1 MQAIY
6 RVQNKKG
13 RGPYI
18 PGFSDMWSDPD
29 RQDLTERPAFYTEF
43 KSKQIRLLHEARRK
57 GLYVGCGF
65 RTLEQ
70 LRRWFSDAEL
80 TRLKLFGFRPVKINV
95 DHVLAESDRQLV
107 FSRKKPLNKGTM
119 PVKMEKKNES
129 KRC

>member
-1 MQAIY
+1 METIY

-18 PGFSDMWSDPD
+18 PGFSDMWSDRD

-43 KSKQIRLLHEARRK
+43 KPEQTRLLHEARWK
-57 GLYVGCGF
+57 GLHVGCGF

-80 TRLKLFGFRPVKINV
+80 TKLKLFGFRPVKINV

-107 FSRKKPLNKGTM
+107 FSRKRSLNKGIT
-119 PVKMEKKNES
+119 PIKIQEEEYE
-129 KRC
+129 